1 MIMEMLIFFYSY
13 IPYAK
18 KKHIFATKMKQ
29 MNNNELS
36 LLNGL
41 KKKAKAV
48 IPEGGEVWLYGS
60 RARGDAH
67 AGSDWDVLVLLNKDK
82 IEYDDFEKFG
92 YPLETVGW
100 SYNAGITPVL
110 YTTSEWKAR
119 SFTPFFKNV
128 EHDKIKIL

>member
-1 MIMEMLIFFYSY
+1 M
-13 IPYAK
+13 
-18 KKHIFATKMKQ
+18 
-29 MNNNELS
+29 
-36 LLNGL
+36 
-41 KKKAKAV
+41 

-100 SYNAGITPVL
+100 NYNAGITPVL

-119 SFTPFFKNV
+119 SLTPFYKNV